1 MVRHDLR
8 TNMSAHWYAPVPH
21 PSSTHKHT
29 NEDLHKFSCVVL
41 LHIFLVTLKCRMQV
55 GGLAE
60 EEKDVRPAAQNTG

>member
-21 PSSTHKHT
+21 PSST
-29 NEDLHKFSCVVL
+29 SCVVL